1 MLFIGY
7 LFGIR
12 SETGLVENVKV
23 NIAYR
28 WFLGYCMEDKFPDA
42 SLIWQNRLRRFNGTD
57 IDKYLE
63 KF

>member
-1 MLFIGY
+1 MKWLKLIFVALLVVCLFIVG
-7 LFGIR
+7 
-12 SETGLVENVKV
+12 VACKNKV
-23 NIAYR
+23 Q
-28 WFLGYCMEDKFPDA
+28 DKFPDA